1 MYDHPNSRILT
12 WHFVLPFSSPFLD
25 SPPRFLHHACSSVY
39 LCISGLVLYWHISLS
54 PSLFLSHMIV
64 CLSGPLSLVL
74 TPPSSCLLFSLSM
87 RLWASFLGYSS
98 PSLHPYRLLFL
109 SRSLFLSF
117 LCLPS
122 RCLHVFLSSLRI
134 RFSLYPQFLP
144 VYIHLFLFNPSH
156 ANLIFPSFLS
166 PIYIHLSC
174 SSPVSVSLSASLSYL
189 PLFSIFTPRVLF
201 EVLSILLFFVIHLLF
216 TPPYSCGN
224 NWVASLPVASF
235 VMSSTTNTW
244 TGEAAKATLLHS
256 RTVSR
261 TY

>member
-1 MYDHPNSRILT
+1 MSNYLLVHDLYDHPNSRILT

-98 PSLHPYRLLFL
+98 PSLHPYHLLFL

-156 ANLIFPSFLS
+156 ANLIFLLSCPLSISIFLVHLRFRSHYPHLFPIFRCFPSSHLASSSRSFLS
-166 PIYIHLSC
+166 FYF
-174 SSPVSVSLSASLSYL
+174 SLSIFYL
-189 PLFSIFTPRVLF
+189 PPRIRAAIIGL
-201 EVLSILLFFVIHLLF
+201 HL
-216 TPPYSCGN
+216 CQ
-224 NWVASLPVASF
+224 
-235 VMSSTTNTW
+235 
-244 TGEAAKATLLHS
+244 
-256 RTVSR
+256 
-261 TY
+261 